1 MSKTI
6 EKDIEK
12 VLEKGVALLVYDIP
26 YPPSSI
32 KRSEI
37 SGWYTWYD
45 WATNKL
51 RMLGYPLQYSVV
63 IISESD
69 VGKVRDA
76 ISVIE
81 EKRHYL
87 RNNGIGIPEPN
98 IKIIRFSPKT
108 KEDSV
113 ILYQL
118 LREWIFA
125 TLKTFIESIEEQIKE
140 GKEQTT
146 IEKRVKKFIKKI
158 RKQDFL
164 NIMLRDNEI
173 RTLMLQL
180 EILTS

>member
-1 MSKTI
+1 M
-6 EKDIEK
+6 
-12 VLEKGVALLVYDIP
+12 LVYDIP
-26 YPPSSI
+26 YPPRSI
-32 KRSEI
+32 KRNAVSR
-37 SGWYTWYD
+37 WYTWYD
-45 WATNKL
+45 RSTNKL
-51 RMLGYPLQYSVV
+51 RTLGYPLQYSVV
-63 IISESD
+63 VVSESD
-69 VGKVRDA
+69 IGKVRDA
-76 ISVIE
+76 IRVIE
-81 EKRHYL
+81 EKRRHL
-87 RNNGIGIPEPN
+87 RNNGIDIPDPN

>member
-1 MSKTI
+1 MSKTL

-12 VLEKGVALLVYDIP
+12 VLESGVALLVYDIP

-63 IISESD
+63 IVSESD
-69 VGKVRDA
+69 LGKVRDA
-76 ISVIE
+76 IRVIE
-81 EKRHYL
+81 EKRRYL
-87 RNNGIGIPEPN
+87 RNNGIDIPKPN

-108 KEDSV
+108 KEDGR
-113 ILYQL
+113 ILYHL
-118 LREWIFA
+118 LREWMYH
-125 TLKTFIESIEEQIKE
+125 TLKTFIESIEEQIKQ
-140 GKEQTT
+140 GKEQTS
-146 IEKRVKKFIKKI
+146 IERKVRKFMKKI
-158 RKQDFL
+158 RSQDFL
-164 NIMLRDNEI
+164 NIILRDKEI
-173 RTLMLQL
+173 RSLMLQL